1 MSDATLLREDH
12 EGVCTLT
19 LNRPDAYNALSI
31 EFMQALS
38 DMLDQIADDQSVR
51 VVLIRGQGRG
61 FCAGHDLKQI
71 MASPEEEF
79 HSLTFQRCSELMQ
92 KITNLPVP
100 VIAHVTGIATA
111 AGCQL
116 VASCDLAVAA
126 DNSRFA
132 TPGVNIGL
140 FCSTPMVALTRAVKP
155 KHALE
160 MLYLGELID
169 AHRAAEMGLVNW
181 VVPREELSA
190 FAMRKAEAIASKSRA
205 TLTLGKRAYHAQKD
219 MSLADAYTHC
229 SEVMVQN
236 LQLDD
241 AREGI
246 EAFVEKRKPEWKHS

>member
-1 MSDATLLREDH
+1 MSQATLLREDQ
-12 EGVCTLT
+12 EGVCILT

-31 EFMQALS
+31 EFMESLS
-38 DMLDQIADDQSVR
+38 EMLDQIATDESVR
-51 VVLIRGQGRG
+51 VVMIRGQGRG

-79 HSLTFQRCSELMQ
+79 HSLTFQRCSRLMQ
-92 KITNLPVP
+92 QITNLPIP

-140 FCSTPMVALTRAVKP
+140 FCSTPMVALTRAVQP

-160 MLYLGELID
+160 MLYLGEAMD
-169 AHRAAEMGLVNW
+169 AHRAAEIGLVNW
-181 VVPREELSA
+181 VVPREAISD
-190 FAMRKAEAIASKSRA
+190 FAMQKARLVASKSRA
-205 TLTLGKRAYHAQKD
+205 TLVLGKRAYHVQKD
-219 MSLADAYTHC
+219 LPLAEAYAHC
-229 SEVMVQN
+229 SKVMVEN

-241 AREGI
+241 AKEGI
-246 EAFVEKRKPEWKHS
+246 EAFVEKRKPNWQHR